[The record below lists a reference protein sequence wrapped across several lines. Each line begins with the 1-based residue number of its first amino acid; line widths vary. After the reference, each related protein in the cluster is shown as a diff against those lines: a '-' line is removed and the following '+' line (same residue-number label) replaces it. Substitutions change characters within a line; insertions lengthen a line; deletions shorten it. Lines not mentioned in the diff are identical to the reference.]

1 MAATATADGGPNAI
15 IIGASSGIGSA
26 LARVLASQ
34 GYNVGLA
41 ARRIDLLQRV
51 ASEIPTRAF
60 VKAVDVSKPADAMS
74 RLRELIAEMR
84 DVELFVIS
92 AGTGSV
98 NPALE
103 WEPEQETIAV
113 NVCGFT
119 AMANVAVAHLQERGS
134 GYLVGISSIGGLRG
148 NPHAPAYSASKAFVS
163 NYLEGLRYRFASL
176 KFPVVVTDVQPGFV
190 DTAMAKAEHKF
201 WVATPEKAATQ
212 IVEAVHKGKTL
223 VYVTRRWR
231 LIAWFVK
238 VVPDWLAVKL
248 SG

>member
-1 MAATATADGGPNAI
+1 MKAAIVDGGRNAI

-34 GYNVGLA
+34 GDTVGLA
-41 ARRIDLLQRV
+41 ARRVDLLQLL
-51 ASEIPTRAF
+51 AGEIKTRTF
-60 VKAVDVSKPADAMS
+60 VKAVDVSKPDEAMDA
-74 RLRELIAEMR
+74 LNDLIAEMN

-92 AGTGSV
+92 AGTGAV
-98 NPALE
+98 NPPLE

-113 NVCGFT
+113 NVSGFA
-119 AMANVAVAHLQERGS
+119 AMANVAVAHLQARGA

-163 NYLEGLRYRFASL
+163 NYLEGLRYRFAGL
-176 KFPVVVTDVQPGFV
+176 RLPIVVTDVQPGFV
-190 DTAMAKAEHKF
+190 DTAMATAEHKF

-212 IVEAVHKGKTL
+212 IVNAVRKGRKV
-223 VYVTRRWR
+223 VYVTKRWR

-238 VVPDWLAVKL
+238 AVPDWLAVRL
-248 SG
+248 AG

>member
-1 MAATATADGGPNAI
+1 VNAGPNAI

-26 LARVLASQ
+26 LAKVLASQ

-60 VKAVDVSKPADAMS
+60 VKAVDVSKPTGAMS
-74 RLRELIAEMR
+74 GLRELIAEMH

-92 AGTGSV
+92 AGTGAV
-98 NPALE
+98 NPPLE

-113 NVCGFT
+113 NVCGFA
-119 AMANVAVAHLQERGS
+119 AMANVAVTHLQARRS

-176 KFPVVVTDVQPGFV
+176 NLPIVVTDVQPGFV

-201 WVATPEKAATQ
+201 WVATPEKAALQ
-212 IVEAVHKGKTL
+212 IIEAVRKGRKV

-238 VVPDWLAVKL
+238 VVPEWLALKL